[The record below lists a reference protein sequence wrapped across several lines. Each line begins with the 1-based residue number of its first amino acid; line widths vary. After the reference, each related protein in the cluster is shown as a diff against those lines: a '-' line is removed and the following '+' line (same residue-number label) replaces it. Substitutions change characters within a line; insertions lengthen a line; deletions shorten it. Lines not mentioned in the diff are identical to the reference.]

1 VVAETARLAAQAA
14 QPGSDL
20 RGSEDY
26 KRHIV
31 EVFVRRGV
39 ARALEIARGA

>member
-1 VVAETARLAAQAA
+1 MVAEAATLAAQAA